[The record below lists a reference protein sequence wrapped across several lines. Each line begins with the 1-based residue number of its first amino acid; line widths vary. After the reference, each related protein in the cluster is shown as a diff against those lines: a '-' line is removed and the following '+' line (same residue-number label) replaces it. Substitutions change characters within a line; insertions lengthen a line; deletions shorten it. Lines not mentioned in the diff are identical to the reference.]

1 MEDAAPDDR
10 RLPATPPRRERGV
23 MDENVVRVR
32 RRRPHP
38 SRHPRGVP
46 ASPCRESADHRQ
58 KGQETVVRAPSA
70 SPGGGDPVEDVPGG
84 PRQEYGFPVG
94 VWVWGAVVLAFV
106 LVLAGALA
114 WWLARGCTLTRIGAS
129 GAVLGG
135 VVSLLALTLVIDP
148 DAALSAAAAVT
159 IGSGAWLL
167 GWALAGGIR
176 GQRMLRAEEAVA
188 QDAAR
193 L

>member
-1 MEDAAPDDR
+1 M
-10 RLPATPPRRERGV
+10 
-23 MDENVVRVR
+23 
-32 RRRPHP
+32 
-38 SRHPRGVP
+38 
-46 ASPCRESADHRQ
+46 
-58 KGQETVVRAPSA
+58 
-70 SPGGGDPVEDVPGG
+70 
-84 PRQEYGFPVG
+84 G